1 METGKVST
9 IVPSIPGYEEIIVE
23 AVGAMARIHEVPYEK
38 LNKLKIAVN
47 EACINAM
54 DHGNDYDPT
63 KNVEITFE
71 YNDESLSVSVTDSGS
86 GNVSPNFDEPDLD
99 EQFELFKTMEQEIS
113 GWGLFLMKSL
123 VDDVEIVGKEGE
135 GTTTTVTILHEHE

>member
-1 METGKVST
+1 
-9 IVPSIPGYEEIIVE
+9 
-23 AVGAMARIHEVPYEK
+23 MARIHQVPYEK

-71 YNDESLSVSVTDSGS
+71 YTDESLSVSVKDSGS
-86 GNVSPNFDEPDLD
+86 GNVSPNFDKPDLD

-135 GTTTTVTILHEHE
+135 GTTTTVTILHEQE

>member
-23 AVGAMARIHEVPYEK
+23 AVGAMARIHQVPYEK

-47 EACINAM
+47 EACSNAM

-63 KNVEITFE
+63 SNTEARRKHQ
-71 YNDESLSVSVTDSGS
+71 L
-86 GNVSPNFDEPDLD
+86 
-99 EQFELFKTMEQEIS
+99 
-113 GWGLFLMKSL
+113 
-123 VDDVEIVGKEGE
+123 
-135 GTTTTVTILHEHE
+135 